1 MTVNDKK
8 GDKGH
13 PSEAEPPVRRTQAQR
28 TAATREAL
36 LSAARALF
44 AEHGFAGTPRED
56 IVERA
61 GVTRGALHHHF
72 GRKED
77 LFLAVFEQLEDEL
90 TKTIAMSAMTG
101 KDSMEQLGLGAQA
114 FLDAALE
121 PAFQRIVLVD
131 APAVFG
137 WEKWRDL
144 DARHGLGLV
153 TEGLRMAMNDGFI
166 EERSPELLAHIVLAS
181 LNEAALL
188 VAGSDDPMRTR
199 AEVGETINHLLS
211 RL

>member
-1 MTVNDKK
+1 MAVNDKK

-13 PSEAEPPVRRTQAQR
+13 PPRRTQAER
-28 TAATREAL
+28 TAATRDAL
-36 LSAARALF
+36 QRAGRRLF
-44 AEHGFAGTPRED
+44 GERGFAGTPRED

-77 LFLAVFEQLEDEL
+77 LFRAVFEQLEEEL
-90 TKTIAMSAMTG
+90 CTNIAMAAMAG
-101 KDSMEQLGLGAQA
+101 KDSMAQLRLGCEV
-114 FLDAALE
+114 FLDAALD

-131 APAVFG
+131 APAVLG
-137 WEKWRDL
+137 WDVWREL
-144 DARHGLGLV
+144 DARYGLGLV
-153 TEGLRMAMNDGFI
+153 TEGLRAAMNDGFI
-166 EERSPELLAHIVLAS
+166 TQRPVEMLGHLLLAA

-188 VAGSDDPMRTR
+188 VAGSEDPKRTR
-199 AEVGETINHLLS
+199 AQVGETITDLLS

>member
-1 MTVNDKK
+1 MAVNDKK

-13 PSEAEPPVRRTQAQR
+13 PARRTQAER
-28 TAATREAL
+28 TAATRDAL
-36 LSAARALF
+36 LRAARALF
-44 AEHGFAGTPRED
+44 GEHGFAGTPRED

-77 LFLAVFEQLEDEL
+77 LFRAVFEHLEEEL
-90 TKTIAMSAMTG
+90 CTNIAVAAMAG
-101 KDSMEQLGLGAQA
+101 NDSMAQLRLGCEV
-114 FLDAALE
+114 FLDAALD

-131 APAVFG
+131 APAVLG
-137 WEKWRDL
+137 WDVWREL
-144 DARHGLGLV
+144 DARYGLGLV
-153 TEGLRMAMNDGFI
+153 TEGLRAAMNDGFI
-166 EERSPELLAHIVLAS
+166 TQRPVEMLGHLLLAA

-188 VAGSDDPMRTR
+188 VAGSEDPKRTR
-199 AEVGETINHLLS
+199 AQVGETITDLLS

>member
-1 MTVNDKK
+1 MPMTVNDKE

-13 PSEAEPPVRRTQAQR
+13 RRTQAER

-36 LSAARALF
+36 LRAARELF

-77 LFLAVFEQLEDEL
+77 LFQAVFEQLENEL
-90 TKTIAMSAMTG
+90 GARIATSAMTAEN
-101 KDSMEQLGLGAQA
+101 SMEQLRLGSQA

-137 WEKWRDL
+137 WEKWREL

-153 TEGLRMAMNDGFI
+153 TEGLRAAMNDGYI
-166 EERSPELLAHIVLAS
+166 AKRPPEVLAHLVLAS

-188 VAGSDDPMRTR
+188 VAGSEDPDRTR
-199 AEVGETINHLLS
+199 REVGETIDHLLS

>member
-1 MTVNDKK
+1 MTVNAED

-13 PSEAEPPVRRTQAQR
+13 PRRTQAER
-28 TAATREAL
+28 TATTREAL
-36 LSAARALF
+36 LRAGRELF

-77 LFLAVFEQLEDEL
+77 LFRAVFAQLEEEL
-90 TKTIAMSAMTG
+90 CLDIANAALSGT
-101 KDSMEQLGLGAQA
+101 DSMSQLRLGSEA
-114 FLDAALE
+114 FLDAALN

-131 APAVFG
+131 APAVLG
-137 WEKWRDL
+137 WDEWREL
-144 DARHGLGLV
+144 DAHYGLGLM
-153 TEGLRMAMNDGFI
+153 TAGLQLAMNDGFI
-166 EERSPELLAHIVLAS
+166 EKRPVELLAHLLLAA

-188 VAGSDDPMRTR
+188 VASSDDPELTR
-199 AEVGETINHLLS
+199 REVGETIDHLLS